1 MSVTMHSQQEVLM
14 ETKSIAIADVYI
26 PAKRKR
32 TLDQA
37 NVDQLAES
45 ILEDGLKVPIQ
56 VRQDG
61 EKIILVE
68 GLHRLEAMRAL
79 GDEVISCIYVG
90 AKRY

>member
-1 MSVTMHSQQEVLM
+1 M
-14 ETKSIAIADVYI
+14 ETKTIAIADIYI

-37 NVDQLAES
+37 KVDELAES
-45 ILEDGLKVPIQ
+45 VMEEGLKIPIQ

-61 EKIILVE
+61 EKVILVE
-68 GLHRLEAMRAL
+68 GLHRLEASRAL
-79 GDEVISCIYVG
+79 GDEEIACIYVG

>member
-1 MSVTMHSQQEVLM
+1 M
-14 ETKSIAIADVYI
+14 ETKTIAIADVYI

-37 NVDQLAES
+37 KVDELAES
-45 ILEDGLKVPIQ
+45 VMEEGLKIPIQ

-61 EKIILVE
+61 EKVILVE
-68 GLHRLEAMRAL
+68 GLHRLEASRAL
-79 GDEVISCIYVG
+79 GDEEIACIYVG